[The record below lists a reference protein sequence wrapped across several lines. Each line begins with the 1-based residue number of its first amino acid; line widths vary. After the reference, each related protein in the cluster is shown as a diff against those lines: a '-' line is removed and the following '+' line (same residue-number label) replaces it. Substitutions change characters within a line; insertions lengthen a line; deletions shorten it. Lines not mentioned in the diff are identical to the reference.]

1 MRLSGPVKRA
11 ASGKQSAGLL
21 LYRLTSGDPEVLLGL
36 PSGPFCRKKDLASW
50 SIPKGLIAEG
60 EPPLVAAKR
69 EFNEKTGY
77 TARAVKH
84 CRLAKPGSL
93 EARPFTCGRW
103 NDWDP
108 AGLQS
113 NMFEMEWP
121 PRSGRR

>member
-1 MRLSGPVKRA
+1 MGEGTWTLILADGSLDYP
-11 ASGKQSAGLL
+11 
-21 LYRLTSGDPEVLLGL
+21 DEVLERFGH
-36 PSGPFCRKKDLASW
+36 PGGPFCRKDPASW
-50 SIPKGLIAEG
+50 SIPKGLI
-60 EPPLVAAKR
+60 PR
-69 EFNEKTGY
+69 ESLPSSRQSASLTRRPVI